1 MAQSLLSNKE
11 KHDGVTPFNGKTWH
25 LNRKAKQD
33 KEMRLIKRGEDRR
46 AKLVAERKLHHA

>member
-11 KHDGVTPFNGKTWH
+11 KQNGTTPYNGKTFN
-25 LNRKAKQD
+25 LNKKAKQA